1 MRFGLRMAKRGLHLF
16 VILGCSMW
24 FTLPAIASDSPEV
37 YQKGNW
43 GLGFYGAGGKGV
55 NGSTA
60 STGVAWTGVHYKR
73 IMTDVKGSGFWRGT
87 FEYGAELQPLF
98 LIFQE
103 ETVYGFHFSPLLM
116 RWNFQRPGSHL
127 VPFFELGGGMLFT
140 QDKVPERSS
149 RFNFTPQTG
158 VGLSFFSA
166 GRNGVTFQ
174 LKYMH
179 ISNAGIKKPNPGINS
194 IQMLAGYEWI
204 Y

>member
-1 MRFGLRMAKRGLHLF
+1 MAK
-16 VILGCSMW
+16 
-24 FTLPAIASDSPEV
+24 FTLRFSIILVCLTCFGAVALASDSSEV
-37 YQKGNW
+37 YQKGDW

-73 IMTDVKGSGFWRGT
+73 IVTDVKGTGFWRGT
-87 FEYGAELQPLF
+87 FEYGAEFQPLF

-103 ETVYGFHFSPLLM
+103 DTVYGLHFSPLLM
-116 RWNFQRPGSHL
+116 RWNFQRPRTHI
-127 VPFFELGGGMLFT
+127 VPFFEFGGGMLFT
-140 QDKVPERSS
+140 RDKVPERSS
-149 RFNFTPQTG
+149 RFNFTPQAGFG
-158 VGLSFFSA
+158 VSFNA
-166 GRNGVTFQ
+166 GRSGVTFQ